1 MIKLLF
7 ALLTL
12 HLYVS
17 GAEVYATFDVVPIR
31 EASLTLNTPGIVK
44 TLKADVGQH
53 VSRGTLLLE
62 TDNDDLLASI
72 DLARATLKK
81 AQVEEEFAQQSYNR
95 YRQVETVIDAHL
107 MDQQTLAYRKAA
119 AAAAE
124 AKATLRYQES
134 LLEKSRLRA
143 PFSGVISE
151 RNVQLGD
158 GVGGGIPLF
167 RLISSP
173 EVKLLLRFDEKY
185 LHQIKK
191 GASVRYRVDGMNSYR
206 SGTIAKL
213 YPSVDP
219 KSRKATAEIHTSNI
233 ASGLFGEAYIKVGNE
248 K

>member
-1 MIKLLF
+1 MIRFFFTLLS
-7 ALLTL
+7 
-12 HLYVS
+12 VS
-17 GAEVYATFDVVPIR
+17 LVLSAAEVYATFDVVPMR

-81 AQVEEEFAQQSYNR
+81 AQIEEEFAQQTYNR

-107 MDQQTLAYRKAA
+107 MDQQTLAYRKASA
-119 AAAAE
+119 SAAE

-185 LHQIKK
+185 LRQIKK
-191 GASVRYRVDGMNSYR
+191 GASVRYRVDGMTAYQK
-206 SGTIAKL
+206 GTIAKI

-219 KSRKATAEIHTSNI
+219 KSRKATAEVYSSHLS
-233 ASGLFGEAYIKVGNE
+233 SGLFGEAYIQAK
-248 K
+248 

>member
-1 MIKLLF
+1 MIRF
-7 ALLTL
+7 FLTL
-12 HLYVS
+12 WSFSLVLWA
-17 GAEVYATFDVVPIR
+17 AEVYATFDVVPMR
-31 EASLTLNTPGIVK
+31 EATLTLNTPGIVK
-44 TLKADVGQH
+44 TLKADVGQY
-53 VSRGTLLLE
+53 VAKGALLLE

-72 DLARATLKK
+72 DMARATLKK
-81 AQVEEEFAQQSYNR
+81 AQIEEEYAQQTYNR
-95 YRQVETVIDAHL
+95 YRQVETVIDAQL
-107 MDQQTLAYRKAA
+107 MDQQTLAYRKASA
-119 AAAAE
+119 SAGE

-167 RLISSP
+167 HLISSP

-191 GASVRYRVDGMNSYR
+191 GSSVRYRVDGMDTYR
-206 SGTIAKL
+206 SGTVAKI

-219 KSRKATAEIHTSNI
+219 KSRKATAEIHTSHI
-233 ASGLFGEAYIKVGNE
+233 ASGLFGEAYIQVK
-248 K
+248 